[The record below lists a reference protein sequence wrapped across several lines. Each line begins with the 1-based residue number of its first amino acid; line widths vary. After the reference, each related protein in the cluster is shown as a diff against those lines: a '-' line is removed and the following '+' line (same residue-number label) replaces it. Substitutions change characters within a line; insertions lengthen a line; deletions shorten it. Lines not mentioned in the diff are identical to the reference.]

1 MRIIPASRDILKI
14 KKRPQKAKGFKNQK
28 NPARLQ
34 DGIPERDLNLNSKEL
49 SFTGFV

>member
-28 NPARLQ
+28 KSRQVTRWYTKA
-34 DGIPERDLNLNSKEL
+34 
-49 SFTGFV
+49 GFKPK